1 MRNGVLVKTYSAP
14 PFAIREILRYAGCLG
29 NADEGLNA
37 LLGECIAECEGVF
50 SYRVC
55 YLEKTIDESFF
66 GNGITVKNRLNSC
79 ERAVV
84 FAATVGLGIDRLIA
98 KYAKVAT
105 TKALLFQAIGAER
118 IESLCNAF
126 CAELAS
132 EYEPLGLYTRQRFS
146 PGYGDFP
153 LDKQREFFGVL
164 DCPRKIGLSLND
176 SLLMSPTKSVT
187 GVVGLTRTEEKSRAC
202 ETTCADCEKQ
212 DCTMRSL

>member
-1 MRNGVLVKTYSAP
+1 MLDGVFVKTYSPP
-14 PFAIREILRYAGCLG
+14 PFRIREILRYAGCLG
-29 NADEGLNA
+29 NTDERLNA

-55 YLEKTIDESFF
+55 YLERTIDESFF
-66 GNGITVKNRLNSC
+66 GRGNTVKKRLNGC

-98 KYAKVAT
+98 KYGTVSTA
-105 TKALLFQAIGAER
+105 KALLFQAIGAER

-126 CAELAS
+126 CADMAS
-132 EYEPLGLYTRQRFS
+132 GYEERGLYALPRFS

-153 LDKQREFFGVL
+153 LEKQREFFRVL

-187 GVVGLTRTEEKSRAC
+187 GVVGLTRTEQKPQAC
-202 ETTCADCEKQ
+202 EILCADCEKE
-212 DCTMRSL
+212 DCTMRKV